1 MAVETFV
8 VESTLS
14 PEDAF
19 DKMIDLTRV
28 PEWDRGIR
36 DSLLIEG
43 ELGSVGARYQL
54 DLKGFDGEP
63 TTAVYEVTSV
73 DGNQAFAMVGA
84 NADFRAEDAV
94 SIEAADDGCR
104 VTYVAGL
111 TLLGENP
118 PVTNAQLT
126 VLFPKVVA
134 VAEAGI
140 TLFLNP

>member
-1 MAVETFV
+1 MTVETFV
-8 VESTLS
+8 VESALS

-19 DKMIDLTRV
+19 DKMIDLARV

-36 DSLLIEG
+36 ESRLVDG
-43 ELGSVGARYQL
+43 DLGSVGARYQL

-63 TTAVYEVTSV
+63 TTAVYELTSV
-73 DGNQAFAMVGA
+73 EGNRAFAMVGA

-94 SIEAADDGCR
+94 SIELTDGGCR

-111 TLLGENP
+111 DLLGDNP
-118 PVTNAQLT
+118 PVSEAQLT
-126 VLFPKVVA
+126 AIFPKVVA